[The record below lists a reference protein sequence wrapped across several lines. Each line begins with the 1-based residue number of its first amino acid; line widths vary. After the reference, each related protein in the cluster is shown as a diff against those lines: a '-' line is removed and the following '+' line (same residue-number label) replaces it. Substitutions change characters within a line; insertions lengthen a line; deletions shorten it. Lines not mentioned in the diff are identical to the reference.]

1 MGYFEDIIPGGYD
14 VTSYIPRKNR
24 INKMTA
30 RYIFESDTNYLFDIL
45 SDSNLFE
52 DLEDLYEM
60 TEVEMV
66 NYVLALP
73 NKTLLHAL
81 IMECYEGL
89 LLDIEL

>member
-1 MGYFEDIIPGGYD
+1 MGYFEDIIPGGYN